1 MSKRGAAGAVLVA
14 ALAAAAPAGAHGFG
28 QRYDLPVPLW
38 LWITG
43 AAAAVALSFVVT
55 GLFAVATSG
64 PGRYPT
70 VNLLRWRLGRGLLD
84 PRLRRAAR
92 ALAVALLLLVV
103 AAGAFGN
110 QNPARN
116 LAPTAVWV
124 IWWVGVA
131 YVSALVGD
139 VWAIVNPWAT
149 LFGAAERG
157 AWSGGRR
164 SAARGLSCP
173 SWLGVW
179 PAAALF
185 TAFAWVE
192 LVFPGRALPAQ
203 LSLLA
208 LGYTLLTGAGML
220 AFGRSAWLRWGDP
233 FAVAFS
239 TLARFAPTEIRVL
252 DPAICADCPA
262 GCAPEAGRCV
272 NCGACFARTP
282 EAKRELNLRPFGA
295 GLLAGGAVSTSMV
308 GFVLVLLSTVTFDG
322 FTATP
327 AWAAIESRLYAW
339 LPPLGGQ
346 RLAVVDTLGLLAFPL
361 LFGAVYTLFARWM
374 ARAGGEPAAPL
385 SVAQAFVMSLV
396 PIAVAYHLAHY
407 LTYLLVQGQRI
418 IPLASDPFGFGWD
431 LLGTAAYRPDI
442 GIVGARFAWYTAV
455 LAIVI
460 GHIVAVYVAHAIA
473 LRRFG
478 GRHRALRSQYA
489 MLVLMLGYTV
499 ASLWIVAQPIVE
511 SGAAG

>member
-1 MSKRGAAGAVLVA
+1 
-14 ALAAAAPAGAHGFG
+14 
-28 QRYDLPVPLW
+28 
-38 LWITG
+38 
-43 AAAAVALSFVVT
+43 
-55 GLFAVATSG
+55 
-64 PGRYPT
+64 
-70 VNLLRWRLGRGLLD
+70 
-84 PRLRRAAR
+84 
-92 ALAVALLLLVV
+92 VV
-103 AAGAFGN
+103 AAGALGN
-110 QNPARN
+110 QNPTRN

-157 AWSGGRR
+157 DRSDGGR
-164 SAARGLSCP
+164 SLSP
-173 SWLGVW
+173 GVPYPPWLGVW
-179 PAAALF
+179 PATVLF

-203 LSLLA
+203 LA
-208 LGYTLLTGAGML
+208 LMAVGYTLVTGAGML
-220 AFGRSAWLRWGDP
+220 AFGRTVWLRRGDP

-239 TLARFAPTEIRVL
+239 TLARFAPTEIRVV
-252 DPAICADCPA
+252 DPAICVDCLA
-262 GCAPEAGRCV
+262 GCATAPGGCV
-272 NCGACFARTP
+272 NCGACFARAP
-282 EAKRELNLRPFGA
+282 AAARELNLRPFGA

-308 GFVLVLLSTVTFDG
+308 VFVLVLLATVTFDG

-346 RLAVVDTLGLLAFPL
+346 RLAVIGTLGLLAFPL

-374 ARAGGEPAAPL
+374 ARAGGGPAAA
-385 SVAQAFVMSLV
+385 VARAFVVSLV
-396 PIAVAYHLAHY
+396 PIAIAYHLAHY

-418 IPLASDPFGFGWD
+418 IPLASGPLGLGWD

-455 LAIVI
+455 TAIVV

-473 LRRFG
+473 LRQFG
-478 GRHRALRSQYA
+478 SRRRALRSQYA
-489 MLVLMLGYTV
+489 MLVLMVGYTM
-499 ASLWIVAQPIVE
+499 ASLWIIAQPIVE
-511 SGAAG
+511 SGAVG